1 MGEEEDDG
9 EALAQ
14 PGEAR
19 EESPALHHQRDRSVR
34 HA

>member
-1 MGEEEDDG
+1 VGEEEDDG

-14 PGEAR
+14 SCEAR
-19 EESPALHHQRDRSVR
+19 EESPSLHQRDGSVR